1 MEKVLDQSVVNI
13 HRCSQNVKETF
24 NRLQHELRWL
34 LEEIMK
40 AYHTSLFELPIATN
54 DYEGYYTWP
63 YI

>member
-1 MEKVLDQSVVNI
+1 MEKGLDQRVVNI

-24 NRLQHELRWL
+24 NRLQHELCWAARGDYESL
-34 LEEIMK
+34 L
-40 AYHTSLFELPIATN
+40 HSLFGLPTATN

>member
-1 MEKVLDQSVVNI
+1 MEKGLDQRVGNI

-24 NRLQHELRWL
+24 NRLQHGLCWL
-34 LEEIMK
+34 VEEIMK
-40 AYHTSLFELPIATN
+40 AYYTLLFELPIATN